1 MIDSHCHLDHD
12 PLFTNLKQVI
22 INSKKEGIDKILTI
36 CTTLQSF
43 ENIIKIIKY
52 DNMIY
57 GTFGIHPH
65 ETSNNIL
72 ESNEIKKSVND
83 NEKIIGVGETGLDFY
98 YNNSDKDSQIRS
110 FKNHIEAA
118 IDLEIPLIVHSRSAE
133 NDTYS
138 ILKKYYQKKKLK
150 ILMHCFTGS
159 TDFARKM
166 LSLDA
171 MFSASGIITF
181 KNSLELQSTFK
192 EIPLDKL
199 LIETDSPFLAPVP
212 MRGKKNEPSFIKYTL
227 KKLSELK
234 DVDKKKLDKITTDNF
249 NNLFFNQCL

>member
-22 INSKKEGIDKILTI
+22 INSKKVGIDKILTI
-36 CTTLQSF
+36 CTTKQSF
-43 ENIIKIIKY
+43 ENIIKIIKV

-72 ESNEIKKSVND
+72 ESSEIKKSVND

-98 YNNSDKDSQIRS
+98 YNNSDKDSQITS

-159 TDFARKM
+159 KDFAHKM

-181 KNSLELQSTFK
+181 KNSLDLQMTFK

-212 MRGKKNEPSFIKYTL
+212 MRGKRNEPSFIKYTL

-234 DVDKKKLDKITTDNF
+234 NIDEKKLDKITTDNF
-249 NNLFFNQCL
+249 NNLFFN